1 MNIKLLHFLLL
12 FVLLSL
18 IIRVKDDRVF
28 VRVKGLWSGRGE
40 WEREG
45 RGDLVYAEGE
55 WVV

>member
-28 VRVKGLWSGRGE
+28 VRVKGLWSGRGQ
-40 WEREG
+40 WERKW

-55 WVV
+55 WVG